1 MRALTV
7 WNPWAVMLAEGIKTC
22 ETRGHAFPKRYLGQ
36 RIAIHA
42 AKTEQGLEL
51 VDPIHSPVEK
61 AMQEHFGGFEWH
73 RRIPFGMVV
82 ATAVI
87 SRSIYLPHTQ
97 KERMELGIELAQRF
111 AADEDY
117 GDFTPGRHAWLLES
131 VQKLEHPVPAR
142 GHQGLWQWDESEM
155 SEDDRR
161 RLIIRDVVWRRRGL
175 LRRLA
180 EE

>member
-7 WNPWAVMLAEGIKTC
+7 WQPWASMLAAEIKTC

-42 AKTEQGLEL
+42 AKTEQGLEM

-61 AMQEHFGGFEWH
+61 AMQEHFGGLDWW
-73 RRIPFGMVV
+73 RRIPFGAVV

-87 SRSIYLPHTQ
+87 SRSVHLPYT
-97 KERMELGIELAQRF
+97 KEGRMKLGIDLARRF

-117 GDFTPGRHAWLLES
+117 GDFTPGRHAWLLDD
-131 VQKLEHPVPAR
+131 VQRLERPIPAR
-142 GHQGLWQWDESEM
+142 GQQGLWVWDEE
-155 SEDDRR
+155 
-161 RLIIRDVVWRRRGL
+161 GL
-175 LRRLA
+175 
-180 EE
+180 E